1 MTCTMSAGGAPEAG
15 AGRHDPGP
23 GRGEGEG
30 GAARHQ
36 AHRPGHTDEEQVG
49 GKGKSVVKLF
59 KTTANGYSTQHFIQ
73 MF

>member
-1 MTCTMSAGGAPEAG
+1 MTAGGAPEAG

-36 AHRPGHTDEEQVG
+36 AHCAGHTDEEQVG
-49 GKGKSVVKLF
+49 TKCVE
-59 KTTANGYSTQHFIQ
+59 TTANGYSIEQLLFQI
-73 MF
+73 FYF